1 MSLRS
6 KVENLIKKSSEDNL
20 PKEVISEKIYDLLE
34 DEGLSVYGNGW
45 ADSPTDLSEL
55 ISLDDEEAIKISSCK
70 ILYQLDMAGLGLDG
84 NGWFDGD
91 PEWNELVEL
100 HC

>member
-1 MSLRS
+1 MNLRS
-6 KVENLIKKSSEDNL
+6 KVEELIKKNSHENVQKD
-20 PKEVISEKIYDLLE
+20 VIREKIYDLLE

-45 ADSPTDLSEL
+45 ADNPTDLSEL
-55 ISLDDEEAIKISSCK
+55 INLDGDDAIKISSCK
-70 ILYQLDMAGLGLDG
+70 ILYELDMAGLDLDG
-84 NGWFDGD
+84 NGWFDDD

>member
-1 MSLRS
+1 MTLRS

-34 DEGLSVYGNGW
+34 NEGLSVYGNGW
-45 ADSPTDLSEL
+45 ADNPTDLSEL
-55 ISLDDEEAIKISSCK
+55 ISLDGEEAIKISSCK
-70 ILYQLDMAGLGLDG
+70 ILYDLDMAGLDLDG

>member
-6 KVENLIKKSSEDNL
+6 KVENLIKKSFEDNL

-45 ADSPTDLSEL
+45 ADNPTDLSEM
-55 ISLDDEEAIKISSCK
+55 ISLDDEAAIKITSCK
-70 ILYQLDMAGLGLDG
+70 ILYELDMAGLGLDG